1 MASLYDVAHFCTWNG
16 YADDMKGYLGI
27 DRASMTNE
35 EFHFPFGAN
44 VTYGKEKKTRIQ
56 RICETMHAPYVN
68 LHHYELTK
76 GYDPFERVKQLLSL
90 GAKPDIKDADGW
102 SALMECCRNGW
113 RRHKEIAEILIKAG
127 ADVNQIWQKTFGP
140 LFLAARNNKM
150 QMVKVLLENGADI
163 HLTAD
168 GGSPFDG
175 ACMGGSVE
183 MAKFLVSKGA
193 IVTDNAY
200 EMAIHYGHIGV
211 IKYLATLRPAPT
223 NSISY
228 AISNHKEPLINILA
242 KYGGDVNYID
252 GELTLLESAVMCNKG
267 YVHDLLRAGANP
279 NLTGVPNV
287 MPPISVAIMDGNI
300 STVKILCQ
308 YPVDVDLLHRFGGTL
323 ITPVHM
329 AINYANFEPGKEY
342 IECLKEV
349 VKKGNLRTQDS
360 DGDTPL
366 EAACI
371 RKNTECVTII
381 QRELLARK
389 FKKIKK

>member
-1 MASLYDVAHFCTWNG
+1 MASLYDVAHLCTWNG

-27 DRASMTNE
+27 DRASMTNQ

-44 VTYGKEKKTRIQ
+44 VAYGKEKKTRIQ
-56 RICETMHAPYVN
+56 RICETMIAPYVN
-68 LHHYELTK
+68 LRHYELTK
-76 GYDPFERVKQLLSL
+76 EYDPFERVKQLLSL
-90 GAKPDIKDADGW
+90 GAKPDINDTDGW
-102 SALMECCRNGW
+102 SALLQCCRNGW
-113 RRHKEIAEILIKAG
+113 AGHKEIAEILIKAG
-127 ADVNQIWQKTFGP
+127 ADVNQIWHNSFGP
-140 LFLAARNNKM
+140 LFLAARNNNM
-150 QMVKVLLENGADI
+150 QMVKMLLENGADI
-163 HLTAD
+163 HLTAN

-175 ACMGGSVE
+175 ACKGGSVE

-200 EMAIHYGHIGV
+200 EMAIDGGHIGV

-228 AISNHKEPLINILA
+228 AIWNNKESLINILA

-252 GELTLLESAVMCNKG
+252 GELSLLESAVLCNKG

-279 NLTGVPNV
+279 NLTGLPNV
-287 MPPISVAIMDGNI
+287 MPPISVAVMDGNI

-308 YPVDVDLLHRFGGTL
+308 YPVDVDLLHRFGDSL

-329 AINYANFEPGKEY
+329 AIIYANSKPGKEY
-342 IECLKEV
+342 IECLKEI
-349 VKKGNLRTQDS
+349 VKKSNLRTQNS

-366 EAACI
+366 EAACS
-371 RKNTECVTII
+371 RKNIECVTII

>member
-68 LHHYELTK
+68 LRHYELTK
-76 GYDPFERVKQLLSL
+76 EYDPFERAKQLLSL

-102 SALMECCRNGW
+102 SALLQCCRNGW
-113 RRHKEIAEILIKAG
+113 AGHKEIAEILIKAG
-127 ADVNQIWQKTFGP
+127 ADVNQIWHKSFGP
-140 LFLAARNNKM
+140 LFLAARNNNMHIVKM
-150 QMVKVLLENGADI
+150 LLENGADI
-163 HLTAD
+163 HLTAN

-175 ACMGGSVE
+175 ACKGGSVE

-200 EMAIHYGHIGV
+200 EMAIDGGHIGV

-228 AISNHKEPLINILA
+228 AIWNHKESLINILA

-252 GELTLLESAVMCNKG
+252 GELSLLESAVLCKKG

-279 NLTGVPNV
+279 NLTGLPNV
-287 MPPISVAIMDGNI
+287 MHPISVAIMDGNI

-308 YPVDVDLLHRFGGTL
+308 YPVDVDLLHSFGDSL

-329 AINYANFEPGKEY
+329 AIIYANSKPGKEY

-366 EAACI
+366 EAACS